1 MIKRRSMRDRKDRK
15 NERGVELVELT
26 LVFPLLM
33 FLVMGMLDA
42 GMAFKIKMDVVQ
54 SSRQGARVG
63 SSLQNDPQ
71 NDDEAVMAV
80 ASVLDDMLDNVPG
93 NGEAFINYVVIYDAS
108 AADGSMPAGC
118 DTTSSSTAGSACTH
132 LTRADFVAAVTAIE
146 GGANPHL
153 ACNFC
158 SRDLTPTNA
167 SQLGVFISVQYP
179 SFTGLL
185 DTSIEVTGYTVMR
198 VEPTL

>member
-1 MIKRRSMRDRKDRK
+1 MINPRNKRDRNKRNRK

-42 GMAFKIKMDVVQ
+42 GMAFKTKMDVVQ

-71 NDDEAVMAV
+71 NDDETVMAV
-80 ASVLDDMLDNVPG
+80 ASVLDQMLPNVAG
-93 NGEAFINYVVIYDAS
+93 DGKAYINYVVIYDAS
-108 AADGSMPAGC
+108 AADGSMPASC
-118 DTTSSSTAGSACTH
+118 KTTSSSACTH
-132 LTRADFVAAVTAIE
+132 LSRQDFIDAVAAIE

-158 SRDLTPTNA
+158 SRDTTPSGA
-167 SQLGVFISVQYP
+167 DQLGVFVSVQFP

-185 DTSIEVTGYTVMR
+185 NTSIEVTGYTVMR